1 MYVGAWNGRLR
12 TRKKVDYS
20 VVDDSELYMTD
31 SDDSDYEPSTSD
43 DTTDDDEGD
52 WTDDDEGDW
61 TDDEHEVLELRLD
74 AFKLD

>member
-20 VVDDSELYMTD
+20 AVDDSELYMTD

-52 WTDDDEGDW
+52 WTDD
-61 TDDEHEVLELRLD
+61 EHEVLELRLD